1 MGGRGWKNEWPRKT
15 GKNITLDMIKCKK
28 NNLNHLSFYKH
39 LHSTKGIVYVNTYEK
54 STVTHLI
61 LDLNMTLTVD
71 ICQNV
76 VFNTIRAKHRIKY

>member
-1 MGGRGWKNEWPRKT
+1 
-15 GKNITLDMIKCKK
+15 MIKCKK
-28 NNLNHLSFYKH
+28 KILTILVFTYIFTQ
-39 LHSTKGIVYVNTYEK
+39 LRVLFYVNTYEK

-71 ICQNV
+71 ICKNV